1 MLDVTARIRL
11 SIDQPECR
19 ALRELVL
26 SRYGTKSRTSVG
38 LASQRQPQKS
48 ELCRTDKEL
57 CALLRGVQ

>member
-1 MLDVTARIRL
+1 MLDVTARVRL

-26 SRYGTKSRTSVG
+26 SRYGTKSRTSVWS
-38 LASQRQPQKS
+38 ASQRQSQNG

-57 CALLRGVQ
+57 CALLQ